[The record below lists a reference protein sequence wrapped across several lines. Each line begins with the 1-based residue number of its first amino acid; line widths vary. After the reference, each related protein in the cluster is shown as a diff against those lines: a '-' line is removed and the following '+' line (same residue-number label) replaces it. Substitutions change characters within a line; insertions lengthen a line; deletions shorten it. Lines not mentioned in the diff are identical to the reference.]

1 MSAEF
6 DQLVAQF
13 EQFQAKIQR
22 VDGQFAGIGEMQ
34 QELAALEVVAT
45 SPDRA
50 VTVVAGPSG
59 AIKDIRLTDQAM
71 RRPPQAL
78 AAALMAT
85 LRQAVAEAARR
96 QAGIVENAL
105 GDDMHLT
112 DQVLETQAQLFG
124 VTPQELRAMTEQGAP
139 PQAPPQAPP
148 PLGPPPAS
156 PPPVGPPPGR
166 PPMAPPPMAGP
177 GPHRMPPP
185 GPAPRPVPPRR
196 PAPPEEPDDFSQKQF
211 LRDDQPKPP
220 PRSGPTQ
227 NQDGRFLNLYDDED
241 R

>member
-6 DQLVAQF
+6 DQLVARF
-13 EQFQAKIQR
+13 EQFQARLHR
-22 VDGQFAGIGEMQ
+22 VDGQFAGIDEMQ
-34 QELAALEVVAT
+34 RELVALEAVAT

-59 AIKDIRLTDQAM
+59 SIKDIRLTEQAM

-96 QAGIVENAL
+96 QAGIVEHAL
-105 GDDMHLT
+105 GDDMRLT

-124 VTPQELRAMTEQGAP
+124 VTPGELRAMTEQAGQNRP
-139 PQAPPQAPP
+139 PA
-148 PLGPPPAS
+148 GPPHS
-156 PPPVGPPPGR
+156 GP
-166 PPMAPPPMAGP
+166 PPMAPPPP
-177 GPHRMPPP
+177 GPPAANPGAHR
-185 GPAPRPVPPRR
+185 VPPRR
-196 PAPPEEPDDFSQKQF
+196 PAPAEEPDDFSQRRF
-211 LRDDQPKPP
+211 LRDDQPPP
-220 PRSGPTQ
+220 PPPPGPARDR
-227 NQDGRFLNLYDDED
+227 DGRFLNLYDDED

>member
-13 EQFQAKIQR
+13 EQFQSKLHR
-22 VDGQFAGIGEMQ
+22 VDQQVTGIGEMQ
-34 QELAALEVVAT
+34 RELAAMEVVAT

-59 AIKDIRLTDQAM
+59 AIKDIRLSDIAM
-71 RRPPQAL
+71 RRPPHAL
-78 AAALMAT
+78 AGAIMAT

-124 VTPQELRAMTEQGAP
+124 VSPQELRAMTEQAEAGQNPPPVAPAPSAP
-139 PQAPPQAPP
+139 PYTAPP
-148 PLGPPPAS
+148 PPP
-156 PPPVGPPPGR
+156 
-166 PPMAPPPMAGP
+166 AGP
-177 GPHRMPPP
+177 GPNRMPPP
-185 GPAPRPVPPRR
+185 PPGPTARPTPPRR
-196 PAPPEEPDDFSQKQF
+196 PAPPPEEPDDFSQRGF
-211 LRDDQPKPP
+211 LRDDDRPTPP
-220 PRSGPTQ
+220 PPGPTQ
-227 NQDGRFLNLYDDED
+227 NRDGRFLNLFDDED

>member
-1 MSAEF
+1 MSAAF

-13 EQFQAKIQR
+13 EQFQASIQR
-22 VDGQFAGIGEMQ
+22 VDQRVAGVGEMQ

-71 RRPPQAL
+71 RRPPHAL
-78 AAALMAT
+78 AGALMAT

-105 GDDMHLT
+105 GDDMNLT
-112 DQVLETQAQLFG
+112 EQVLETQAQLFG
-124 VTPQELRAMTEQGAP
+124 VSPQELRAMTEQ
-139 PQAPPQAPP
+139 PP
-148 PLGPPPAS
+148 PSQTPPPVPPRPGPPPA
-156 PPPVGPPPGR
+156 GPFPAGR
-166 PPMAPPPMAGP
+166 PPMPPPPMTGP

-185 GPAPRPVPPRR
+185 GPAAPPPPPRR
-196 PAPPEEPDDFSQKQF
+196 PAPEEPDDFSQQRF
-211 LRDDQPKPP
+211 LRDDDKPKTPP
-220 PRSGPTQ
+220 PSGPTQ
-227 NQDGRFLNLYDDED
+227 DKNGRFLNLFDDED

>member
-1 MSAEF
+1 VSAEF

-13 EQFQAKIQR
+13 EQFQAKLHR
-22 VDGQFAGIGEMQ
+22 VDDQVAGIGQMQ
-34 QELAALEVVAT
+34 QELATMEVVAT

-59 AIKDIRLTDQAM
+59 AIKDIRLTDLAM
-71 RRPPQAL
+71 RRPPHAL
-78 AAALMAT
+78 AGALMAT

-124 VTPQELRAMTEQGAP
+124 VTPQELRAMTEQPAP
-139 PQAPPQAPP
+139 GQAPPAPP
-148 PLGPPPAS
+148 YAATPPMTP
-156 PPPVGPPPGR
+156 PPPG
-166 PPMAPPPMAGP
+166 PPMAGP
-177 GPHRMPPP
+177 GPHRMPPAP
-185 GPAPRPVPPRR
+185 PTRPAPPRR
-196 PAPPEEPDDFSQKQF
+196 PASEDEPDDFSQRGF
-211 LRDDQPKPP
+211 LRDDDGPTPP
-220 PRSGPTQ
+220 PRSGPAQ
-227 NQDGRFLNLYDDED
+227 NKDGRFLNLYDDED

>member
-13 EQFQAKIQR
+13 EQFQSKLHR
-22 VDGQFAGIGEMQ
+22 VDQQVAGIDEMQ
-34 QELAALEVVAT
+34 QELAAMEVVAT

-59 AIKDIRLTDQAM
+59 AIKDIRLSDIAM
-71 RRPPQAL
+71 RRPPHAL
-78 AAALMAT
+78 AGAIMAT

-124 VTPQELRAMTEQGAP
+124 VSPQELRAMTEQAAAG
-139 PQAPPQAPP
+139 QN
-148 PLGPPPAS
+148 
-156 PPPVGPPPGR
+156 PPPVAPPYAAP
-166 PPMAPPPMAGP
+166 PPPMAGP
-177 GPHRMPPP
+177 GPNRMPPPPP
-185 GPAPRPVPPRR
+185 GPAARPAPPRR
-196 PAPPEEPDDFSQKQF
+196 QAPPEEPDDFSQRGF
-211 LRDDQPKPP
+211 LRDDAPPPPP
-220 PRSGPTQ
+220 PRPGPGQ
-227 NQDGRFLNLYDDED
+227 NQDGRFLNLFDDED

>member
-13 EQFQAKIQR
+13 EQFQSKLHR
-22 VDGQFAGIGEMQ
+22 VDQQVVGIDRMR
-34 QELAALEVVAT
+34 QELAAMEVVAT

-59 AIKDIRLTDQAM
+59 AIKDIRLGDIAL
-71 RRPPQAL
+71 RRPPHAL
-78 AAALMAT
+78 AGAIMAT

-96 QAGIVENAL
+96 QAGIVESAL

-124 VTPQELRAMTEQGAP
+124 VTPQELKAMTEQA
-139 PQAPPQAPP
+139 APP
-148 PLGPPPAS
+148 PPPLPAAPPYTAPPPPPPA
-156 PPPVGPPPGR
+156 
-166 PPMAPPPMAGP
+166 AGP
-177 GPHRMPPP
+177 VPNRMPPP
-185 GPAPRPVPPRR
+185 GPPARPAPPRR
-196 PAPPEEPDDFSQKQF
+196 PSPEEPDDFSQRRF
-211 LRDDQPKPP
+211 LRDDDQPP
-220 PRSGPTQ
+220 PPPSSGPAQ
-227 NQDGRFLNLYDDED
+227 GDGRFLNLYDDED

>member
-1 MSAEF
+1 VSAEF
-6 DQLVAQF
+6 DQLVARF
-13 EQFQAKIQR
+13 EQFRARVHR
-22 VDGQFAGIGEMQ
+22 VDQQFSGVGEMQ
-34 QELAALEVVAT
+34 RELTALEVVAT

-59 AIKDIRLTDQAM
+59 SIKDIRLTDQAM

-124 VTPQELRAMTEQGAP
+124 VTPQELRAMTEQAGQVPAP
-139 PQAPPQAPP
+139 T
-148 PLGPPPAS
+148 GPPHG
-156 PPPVGPPPGR
+156 GPL
-166 PPMAPPPMAGP
+166 
-177 GPHRMPPP
+177 RMSPPP
-185 GPAPRPVPPRR
+185 GPPGTGTEPRRVPPDPPTRPAPPRR
-196 PAPPEEPDDFSQKQF
+196 PAPVEEPDDFSQRRF
-211 LRDDQPKPP
+211 LRDDQPPSP
-220 PRSGPTQ
+220 PRPGPAQ
-227 NQDGRFLNLYDDED
+227 DRDGRFLNLYDDED

>member
-1 MSAEF
+1 VSAEF

-13 EQFQAKIQR
+13 EQFQARVQR

-59 AIKDIRLTDQAM
+59 AVKDIRLTDQAM

-124 VTPQELRAMTEQGAP
+124 VTPQEMRAMTEQTP
-139 PQAPPQAPP
+139 PGQAPPAAPP
-148 PLGPPPAS
+148 RPVPPHPGPPPI
-156 PPPVGPPPGR
+156 GR
-166 PPMAPPPMAGP
+166 PPMAPPPIAGP
-177 GPHRMPPP
+177 GPHRVPPPP
-185 GPAPRPVPPRR
+185 GPAARPAPPRR

-211 LRDDQPKPP
+211 LRDDDQPKPP

>member
-13 EQFQAKIQR
+13 EQFQSKLHR
-22 VDGQFAGIGEMQ
+22 VDQQVAGIDEMQ
-34 QELAALEVVAT
+34 QELAAMEVVAT

-59 AIKDIRLTDQAM
+59 AIKDIRLSDIAM
-71 RRPPQAL
+71 RRPPHAL
-78 AAALMAT
+78 AGAIMAT

-124 VTPQELRAMTEQGAP
+124 VSPQELRAMTEQAAAG
-139 PQAPPQAPP
+139 QN
-148 PLGPPPAS
+148 
-156 PPPVGPPPGR
+156 PPPVAPPAA
-166 PPMAPPPMAGP
+166 PPYAAPPPPMAGP
-177 GPHRMPPP
+177 GPNRMPPPPP
-185 GPAPRPVPPRR
+185 GPAARPAPPRR
-196 PAPPEEPDDFSQKQF
+196 QAPPEEPDDFSQRGF
-211 LRDDQPKPP
+211 LRDDAPP
-220 PRSGPTQ
+220 PPPHRPGPGQ
-227 NQDGRFLNLYDDED
+227 NQDGRFLNLFDDED

>member
-13 EQFQAKIQR
+13 EQFQSRLHR
-22 VDGQFAGIGEMQ
+22 VDRQFSGIGQMQ
-34 QELAALEVVAT
+34 QELAAMEAVAT

-78 AAALMAT
+78 AAALMGT

-105 GDDMHLT
+105 GDDMRLT

-124 VTPQELRAMTEQGAP
+124 VTPQELKAMTEQPPPAP
-139 PQAPPQAPP
+139 PA
-148 PLGPPPAS
+148 GPPP
-156 PPPVGPPPGR
+156 
-166 PPMAPPPMAGP
+166 
-177 GPHRMPPP
+177 
-185 GPAPRPVPPRR
+185 
-196 PAPPEEPDDFSQKQF
+196 
-211 LRDDQPKPP
+211 
-220 PRSGPTQ
+220 
-227 NQDGRFLNLYDDED
+227 
-241 R
+241 

>member
-6 DQLVAQF
+6 DQLVARF
-13 EQFQAKIQR
+13 EQFQTRLHRIDQQNVDIGGMQR
-22 VDGQFAGIGEMQ
+22 
-34 QELAALEVVAT
+34 ELASLEVVAT

-59 AIKDIRLTDQAM
+59 SIKDIRLTDQAM

-105 GDDMHLT
+105 GDDMRLT

-124 VTPQELRAMTEQGAP
+124 VTPQELRAMTEQAERNPTPAGP
-139 PQAPPQAPP
+139 SHG
-148 PLGPPPAS
+148 GPPPTS
-156 PPPVGPPPGR
+156 P
-166 PPMAPPPMAGP
+166 
-177 GPHRMPPP
+177 PPP
-185 GPAPRPVPPRR
+185 GPPVTAPGAHRMPANPPTRPAPPRR
-196 PAPPEEPDDFSQKQF
+196 PAPVHEPDDFSQRRY
-211 LRDDQPKPP
+211 LRDDDQPPSPP
-220 PRSGPTQ
+220 QPGPAQ
-227 NQDGRFLNLYDDED
+227 NQEGRFPNLYDDED

>member
-1 MSAEF
+1 M
-6 DQLVAQF
+6 
-13 EQFQAKIQR
+13 QR
-22 VDGQFAGIGEMQ
+22 
-34 QELAALEVVAT
+34 ELAAMEVVAS

-59 AIKDIRLTDQAM
+59 SIKDIRLADHAV

-105 GDDMHLT
+105 GDDMRLT

-124 VTPQELRAMTEQGAP
+124 VTPQELRAMTEQGPTPAGP
-139 PQAPPQAPP
+139 SHGGPSHG
-148 PLGPPPAS
+148 GPPPVS
-156 PPPVGPPPGR
+156 PPPHGPPVT
-166 PPMAPPPMAGP
+166 GP
-177 GPHRMPPP
+177 GSPRIPSAQ
-185 GPAPRPVPPRR
+185 PAPPRR
-196 PAPPEEPDDFSQKQF
+196 PAPVGEPDDFSQHRF
-211 LRDDQPKPP
+211 LRGDQPPPP
-220 PRSGPTQ
+220 PRPGPARD
-227 NQDGRFLNLYDDED
+227 DGRFLDLYDDED

>member
-13 EQFQAKIQR
+13 EQFQAKLHR
-22 VDGQFAGIGEMQ
+22 VDDQAAGIGELQ
-34 QELAALEVVAT
+34 RELAAMEVVAT

-59 AIKDIRLTDQAM
+59 AIKDIRLADHAM
-71 RRPPQAL
+71 RRPPHAL

-96 QAGIVENAL
+96 QAGIVEHAL

-124 VTPQELRAMTEQGAP
+124 VTPQELRAMTEQAP
-139 PQAPPQAPP
+139 DHV
-148 PLGPPPAS
+148 
-156 PPPVGPPPGR
+156 PPPVGPPPA
-166 PPMAPPPMAGP
+166 APPPPPPSAGP
-177 GPHRMPPP
+177 GPHRMPPAP
-185 GPAPRPVPPRR
+185 PARPAPPRR
-196 PAPPEEPDDFSQKQF
+196 PAPVEEPDDFSQRRF
-211 LRDDQPKPP
+211 LRDDDRPAPP
-220 PRSGPTQ
+220 PGPQ
-227 NQDGRFLNLYDDED
+227 RNQDGRFLNLYDDED

>member
-13 EQFQAKIQR
+13 EQFQAKLHR
-22 VDGQFAGIGEMQ
+22 VDDQVAGIGEMQ

-59 AIKDIRLTDQAM
+59 AIKDIRLADHAM

-78 AAALMAT
+78 AGALMAT

-96 QAGIVENAL
+96 QAGIVEHAL

-112 DQVLETQAQLFG
+112 DQILETQAELFG
-124 VTPQELRAMTEQGAP
+124 VTPQELRAMTEQ
-139 PQAPPQAPP
+139 
-148 PLGPPPAS
+148 
-156 PPPVGPPPGR
+156 PPPGQAPLPAAPPYAGP
-166 PPMAPPPMAGP
+166 PPMAPPPPPGPPMTGP
-177 GPHRMPPP
+177 GPHRMPPAP
-185 GPAPRPVPPRR
+185 PTRPAPPRR
-196 PAPPEEPDDFSQKQF
+196 PASEEEPDDFSQRGF
-211 LRDDQPKPP
+211 LRDDGGPTPP

-227 NQDGRFLNLYDDED
+227 NKDGRFLNLYDDED

>member
-6 DQLVAQF
+6 DQLVARF
-13 EQFQAKIQR
+13 EQFQARLHR

-34 QELAALEVVAT
+34 RELASMEVVAT

-59 AIKDIRLTDQAM
+59 SIKDIRLTDHAM

-124 VTPQELRAMTEQGAP
+124 VTPQELRAMTGQDPAP
-139 PQAPPQAPP
+139 AGPSHG
-148 PLGPPPAS
+148 GPPPTS
-156 PPPVGPPPGR
+156 PPPHTPPGS
-166 PPMAPPPMAGP
+166 GP
-177 GPHRMPPP
+177 GFHRMPPNP
-185 GPAPRPVPPRR
+185 PTRPAPPRR
-196 PAPPEEPDDFSQKQF
+196 PTPVEEPEDFSQRRF
-211 LRDDQPKPP
+211 LRDDQPPSP
-220 PRSGPTQ
+220 PRPGPAQ
-227 NQDGRFLNLYDDED
+227 DRDGRFPNLYDDED

>member
-13 EQFQAKIQR
+13 EQFQAKLHR
-22 VDGQFAGIGEMQ
+22 VDQQVAGIDQMQ
-34 QELAALEVVAT
+34 QELATMEVVAT

-71 RRPPQAL
+71 RRPPHAL
-78 AAALMAT
+78 AAALMGT

-105 GDDMHLT
+105 GDDLHLT

-124 VTPQELRAMTEQGAP
+124 VTPQELRAMTEQAAQNQPPAIPPHTAQPPTAP
-139 PQAPPQAPP
+139 PYA
-148 PLGPPPAS
+148 GP
-156 PPPVGPPPGR
+156 
-166 PPMAPPPMAGP
+166 PPMAPPPPGTGP
-177 GPHRMPPP
+177 NRVP
-185 GPAPRPVPPRR
+185 PAPPTRPAPPAPPRR
-196 PAPPEEPDDFSQKQF
+196 PEPEEPDDFSQRRF
-211 LRDDQPKPP
+211 LRDDDQPKPP
-220 PRSGPTQ
+220 PRTGPTQ
-227 NQDGRFLNLYDDED
+227 NQDGRFLNLFDDED